1 VNSLLTPP
9 RPMLSRPDEDDLAA
23 LMSVR
28 GLCVSI
34 LVTTSPGPRLSEAD
48 RQRIQ
53 AHVRDV
59 VRRLEL
65 EPDQGQAA
73 VLASRMRTA
82 VDRASRMPADAALAI
97 YVADA
102 TIRVFHLPVQVED
115 RVVIDPT
122 FATRDLVRAVQS
134 NPKFLL
140 LHMDHR
146 SASLFRY
153 NQKYLEPQLS
163 PDFPALREGRVRTG
177 RDLEQQRR
185 FLRAVD
191 VGLGRHLAETP
202 LPVVLV
208 GGERVLGEYLR
219 LTRHGGRI
227 AGMARGIHSRPAL
240 TELEDIGRS
249 VMADHVADLRAAAHD
264 TLQARLRTRQAV
276 TGLLGCWHAAATG
289 DPELLVV
296 EQHFAMPVRMVAD
309 GRYVEPSDDDEHP
322 EVIDDAVDDLIE
334 KVLQKGG
341 FVSVVPDG
349 TLAEHG
355 RVALTRT
362 R

>member
-1 VNSLLTPP
+1 MNIVAP
-9 RPMLSRPDEDDLAA
+9 PMLSRPDQDDLAT

-34 LVTTSPGPRLSEAD
+34 LVSTSPGPRLSEPD
-48 RQRIQ
+48 RQRVQ
-53 AHVRDV
+53 AHARDV
-59 VRRLEL
+59 LRRLEL

-73 VLASRMRTA
+73 VLAARMRTA
-82 VDRASRMPADAALAI
+82 VDRAFRMPADAALAI

-102 TIRVFHLPVQVED
+102 TIRVFHLPMKVED

-134 NPKFLL
+134 NPQFLL
-140 LHMDHR
+140 LHLDHR

-153 NQKYLEPQLS
+153 NQKYLQPQLT

-191 VGLGRHLAETP
+191 AGLGRHLTQNP

-208 GGERVLGEYLR
+208 GGERILGEY
-219 LTRHGGRI
+219 RHGSRI

-240 TELEDIGRS
+240 TELENIGRS
-249 VMADHVADLRAAAHD
+249 VMADHVADLSAAAHD
-264 TLQARLRTRQAV
+264 TLQARLRARQAV

-296 EQHFAMPVRMVAD
+296 EQHFAMPVRIVAD
-309 GRYVEPSDDDEHP
+309 GRYVEPSDDEEHP
-322 EVIDDAVDDLIE
+322 DVIDDAVDELIE
-334 KVLQKGG
+334 KVLQRGG
-341 FVSVVPDG
+341 HVSVVPDG
-349 TLAEHG
+349 TLVEHG

>member
-1 VNSLLTPP
+1 LLTPP

-122 FATRDLVRAVQS
+122 FATRDL
-134 NPKFLL
+134 
-140 LHMDHR
+140 
-146 SASLFRY
+146 
-153 NQKYLEPQLS
+153 
-163 PDFPALREGRVRTG
+163 
-177 RDLEQQRR
+177 
-185 FLRAVD
+185 
-191 VGLGRHLAETP
+191 
-202 LPVVLV
+202 
-208 GGERVLGEYLR
+208 
-219 LTRHGGRI
+219 
-227 AGMARGIHSRPAL
+227 
-240 TELEDIGRS
+240 
-249 VMADHVADLRAAAHD
+249 
-264 TLQARLRTRQAV
+264 
-276 TGLLGCWHAAATG
+276 
-289 DPELLVV
+289 
-296 EQHFAMPVRMVAD
+296 
-309 GRYVEPSDDDEHP
+309 
-322 EVIDDAVDDLIE
+322 
-334 KVLQKGG
+334 
-341 FVSVVPDG
+341 
-349 TLAEHG
+349 
-355 RVALTRT
+355 
-362 R
+362 